1 MEKVET
7 QFKIHSETPSDIN
20 EHLPAI
26 YEYAKKCDHVT
37 EMGVRWVCSSWAL
50 LRANPK
56 KIVSYDIIKHPN
68 VQQLV
73 DSSAEYG
80 INFHFI
86 EQDVLKADIEET
98 DMLFIDTWHTYKQL
112 FAELN
117 MHAGKVKKYILFHD
131 TVSFAFVDESTYDY
145 CLSDIAL
152 AMPSSEKQGLVPAI
166 GDFMNTELGSCWE
179 IDAVY
184 ENNNGLTILKRKGI

>member
-20 EHLPAI
+20 EHLPTI

-117 MHAGKVKKYILFHD
+117 LHASKVRKYILFHD
-131 TVSFAFVDESTYDY
+131 TVSYALIDEGTYD

-152 AMPSSEKQGLVPAI
+152 AMPSEKQGLVSAI
-166 GDFMNTELGSCWE
+166 DDFMNTELGSCWE
-179 IDAVY
+179 ITAVY
-184 ENNNGLTILKRKGI
+184 ENNNGLTILKRKEI